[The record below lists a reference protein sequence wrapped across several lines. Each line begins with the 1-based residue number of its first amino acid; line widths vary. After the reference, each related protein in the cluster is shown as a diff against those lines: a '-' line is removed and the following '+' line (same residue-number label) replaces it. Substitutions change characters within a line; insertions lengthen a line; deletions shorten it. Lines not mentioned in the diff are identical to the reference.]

1 MTGVQTCALPICFAT
16 EVVRACR
23 RATSPTFPIIFRFSQ
38 WKIPVYSAR
47 LAANPTELSDLLAP
61 LAEAGTDIFHCSTR
75 RFWEPEFEGSSLN
88 LAGWTKKLTGRP
100 VITVGSVG
108 LDNDFINGLFQ
119 RERAGTSDLDTLLGM
134 LERDEV
140 DLVAIGRALLVDP
153 EWATK
158 LRNGR
163 LTELLPYTAEALAT
177 LS

>member
-1 MTGVQTCALPICFAT
+1 MC
-16 EVVRACR
+16 
-23 RATSPTFPIIFRFSQ
+23 S
-38 WKIPVYSAR
+38 
-47 LAANPTELSDLLAP
+47 SDL
-61 LAEAGTDIFHCSTR
+61 
-75 RFWEPEFEGSSLN
+75 SSLN